1 MRLTDVIVNS
11 KDDNNNNNNIKYHDI
26 NDNNDNNDINDN
38 TEDDDD
44 MCHPKSIKNLQTH
57 HQQTDNTNN
66 WTDKQEKLLIKWAE
80 KAAGYRWL
88 HNTARM
94 KFKRFH
100 DYLSYP
106 TIILSSIT
114 GVGGFAVLNPSS
126 STEVSTSNQMKI
138 LIIQYLFAFMNVI
151 SSIIN
156 SIAKFTNSMQ
166 LSESHSSLCVQ
177 YSKFYRN
184 IDMELSLEKNNRV
197 NAVKF
202 VARCRQEYDR
212 MLSESPDIPY
222 DCIQLFNK
230 SFPDKEVKPDVC
242 NGLNIISCPTPR
254 SDAFRMHSWV
264 KKAKEA
270 SHKKLEI
277 KV

>member
-1 MRLTDVIVNS
+1 MELTDA
-11 KDDNNNNNNIKYHDI
+11 KDDVFI
-26 NDNNDNNDINDN
+26 NVID
-38 TEDDDD
+38 ESDDAYY
-44 MCHPKSIKNLQTH
+44 PKFKKKLQTH
-57 HQQTDNTNN
+57 YSQSYDNNI
-66 WTDKQEKLLIKWAE
+66 WTEKQEKLLIKWAE

-114 GVGGFAVLNPSS
+114 GVGGFAVLNPSA
-126 STEVSTSNQMKI
+126 STEVSASNQMKI

-151 SSIIN
+151 SGIIN
-156 SIAKFTNSMQ
+156 SIAKFNNSMQ
-166 LSESHSSLCVQ
+166 LSEAHSSLCVQ

-202 VARCRQEYDR
+202 VAKCRVEYDR

-230 SFPDKEVKPDVC
+230 SFPDKEIKPDVC
-242 NGLNIISCPTPR
+242 NGLNIISCAHTPR
-254 SDAFRMHSWV
+254 SDAFKMDSWV
-264 KKAKEA
+264 KKAKKAKEA
-270 SHKKLEI
+270 KEDKEAKEAKEATHKKLEI

>member
-1 MRLTDVIVNS
+1 MKLTDMIAKDAKDAILIDVIEES
-11 KDDNNNNNNIKYHDI
+11 DDARY
-26 NDNNDNNDINDN
+26 
-38 TEDDDD
+38 
-44 MCHPKSIKNLQTH
+44 PKSINNLETYNPQTY
-57 HQQTDNTNN
+57 DTNI

-138 LIIQYLFAFMNVI
+138 LIIQYMFAFMNVI
-151 SSIIN
+151 GGIIN
-156 SIAKFTNSMQ
+156 SIAKFNNSMQ
-166 LSESHSSLCVQ
+166 LSEAHSALCVQ

-202 VARCRQEYDR
+202 VATCRQEYDR

-242 NGLNIISCPTPR
+242 NGLNIISCAHTPR
-254 SDAFRMHSWV
+254 SDEFKMNYWV
-264 KKAKEA
+264 KKAKEAKEA